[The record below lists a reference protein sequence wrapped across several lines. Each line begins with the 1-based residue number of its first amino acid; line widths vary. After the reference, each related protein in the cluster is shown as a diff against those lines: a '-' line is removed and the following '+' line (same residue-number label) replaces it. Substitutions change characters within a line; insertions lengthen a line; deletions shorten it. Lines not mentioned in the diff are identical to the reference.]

1 MYGRKIVR
9 PTDKDLR
16 SEHARGY
23 FSFDRNFGLALDYTR
38 PNLRSNFI
46 YIHLRSQV
54 SPKPESTALQHLIQS
69 IKSFLLP
76 KYNIMVKI
84 ALAGGSG
91 GTYPPS
97 SRSLLPLID
106 LSQMLPPRFSTF
118 LLNLASTKSSSCL
131 ETYGALHFHAPWRI
145 TAAYQTIQPQPKR
158 LPPSGVK
165 LVHVDYTDLAQ
176 LIHVLTGVN
185 TMLSFVSEGDDPASP
200 VQKRLIDAAVAAGVK
215 RFAPSEWGTY
225 V

>member
-1 MYGRKIVR
+1 
-9 PTDKDLR
+9 
-16 SEHARGY
+16 
-23 FSFDRNFGLALDYTR
+23 
-38 PNLRSNFI
+38 
-46 YIHLRSQV
+46 
-54 SPKPESTALQHLIQS
+54 
-69 IKSFLLP
+69 
-76 KYNIMVKI
+76 MVKI

-106 LSQMLPPRFSTF
+106 LSQMLPPKFSTF

-176 LIHVLTGVN
+176 LIHVLTGMN
-185 TMLSFVSEGDDPASP
+185 TVLSFVSEGDDPASP